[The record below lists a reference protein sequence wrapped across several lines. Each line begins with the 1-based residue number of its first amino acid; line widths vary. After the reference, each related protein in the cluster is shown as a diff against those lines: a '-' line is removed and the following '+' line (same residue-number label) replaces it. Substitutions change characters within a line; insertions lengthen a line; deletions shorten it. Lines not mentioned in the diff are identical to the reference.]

1 MILLFKIYPLG
12 YGDDMKDR
20 LVEIGKRMREVRL
33 SLGLNQEEVADR
45 AQTNTCNISDIEH
58 GKTNCKL
65 DTFVRIIEAM
75 GASADYVLGLDV
87 SMSKDYQLELEHVLD
102 DCTKEEAESILQL
115 IRSIKATYR
124 KK

>member
-1 MILLFKIYPLG
+1 
-12 YGDDMKDR
+12 MKDR

-45 AQTNTCNISDIEH
+45 AKTNTCNISDIEH
-58 GKTNCKL
+58 GKINCKL

-87 SMSKDYQLELEHVLD
+87 SVGKDYKMELEHALD
-102 DCTKEEAESILQL
+102 GCSKEEAESILQL
-115 IRSIKATYR
+115 VHSIKATYR